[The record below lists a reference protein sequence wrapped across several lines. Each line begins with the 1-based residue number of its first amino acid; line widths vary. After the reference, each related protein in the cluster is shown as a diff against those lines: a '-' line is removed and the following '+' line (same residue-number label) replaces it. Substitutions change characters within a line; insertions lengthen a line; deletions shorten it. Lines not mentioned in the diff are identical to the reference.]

1 MKIKKVCEKC
11 GSDDVWFAA
20 YAAWDV
26 DTQSWKLA
34 SVYRGYVFRDEIWC
48 IECDADTNIIDQ
60 EIEETSA

>member
-20 YAAWDV
+20 WDV

-34 SVYRGYVFRDEIWC
+34 SVYRDYDFGDEIWC
-48 IECDADTNIIDQ
+48 IECDGETNIIEQ
-60 EIEETSA
+60 EIKETTE